1 MGPAVH
7 YPLKKCW
14 KKKQTY
20 EKTNPHNIHEDT
32 IPECI
37 ILHEKKSLFQ
47 MGENTLASKQNICEF
62 KIGGEEKATLLQ
74 RIYITGPQN
83 TQMLL
88 DSWKKR

>member
-1 MGPAVH
+1 
-7 YPLKKCW
+7 
-14 KKKQTY
+14 
-20 EKTNPHNIHEDT
+20 
-32 IPECI
+32 
-37 ILHEKKSLFQ
+37 